1 MKKKN
6 TERMVS
12 IVLWMIMVI
21 LGADIVIK
29 GLKLDEETW
38 GQMMRKVQQ
47 QTMETYLP
55 GVVEEQEGETA
66 VTWLLRRIGEQIPVS
81 ASRDKR
87 AGDALWKIEKLVEK

>member
-55 GVVEEQEGETA
+55 GVVEEQEGGNCCYMAAETN
-66 VTWLLRRIGEQIPVS
+66 RRADTSIY

-87 AGDALWKIEKLVEK
+87 AGDAFGR